1 MGTEYVCY
9 RCLVVW
15 FQLTRFYFTVVLVT
29 ALYYDFVAMAL
40 QGSHTEASLVELGE
54 LGYQFSQSIKN
65 SLLAP
70 LHNEWN
76 FPKFHQLM
84 CHLLS
89 LIREIGH
96 PHTVSSAPFEHKH
109 QPFKQDYSLSNNN
122 GRRGQSI
129 MRTELRY

>member
-70 LHNEWN
+70 LHNE
-76 FPKFHQLM
+76 
-84 CHLLS
+84 
-89 LIREIGH
+89 
-96 PHTVSSAPFEHKH
+96 
-109 QPFKQDYSLSNNN
+109 
-122 GRRGQSI
+122 
-129 MRTELRY
+129 